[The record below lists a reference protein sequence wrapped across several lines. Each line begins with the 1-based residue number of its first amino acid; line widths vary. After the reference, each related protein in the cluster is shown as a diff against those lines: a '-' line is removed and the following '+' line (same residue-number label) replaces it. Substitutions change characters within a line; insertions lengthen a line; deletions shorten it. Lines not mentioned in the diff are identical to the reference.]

1 MLMALGGVGR
11 RSPAPTNSSLTPCAF
26 RASCP
31 SVTPI
36 PEVRHE
42 IAFHKNWWFLTSLAN
57 ARTFALRVGGRR
69 SLAFRNWHRGGNRC
83 DAYCSRQPHFH
94 AIAQGKVLIAGGFAG
109 SGSEYNPYRTA
120 ELFDPGSGT
129 FQSAAEMTIGRS
141 GHTATLL
148 KNGKVLIVGGW
159 TGRYDLRGSA
169 E

>member
-42 IAFHKNWWFLTSLAN
+42 IAFHKNWWFVTALAN
-57 ARTFALRVGGRR
+57 ACTFALRVGGRR
-69 SLAFRNWHRGGNRC
+69 SLAFRNWHRGGNRG

-94 AIAQGKVLIAGGFAG
+94 AIAQWQGAHRRRICRERQRVQPLPHRGALRSRLRNVSIR
-109 SGSEYNPYRTA
+109 SR
-120 ELFDPGSGT
+120 DDDWT
-129 FQSAAEMTIGRS
+129 FGPHRYAFEKRQSAYRGRLD
-141 GHTATLL
+141 GPL
-148 KNGKVLIVGGW
+148 
-159 TGRYDLRGSA
+159 
-169 E
+169 